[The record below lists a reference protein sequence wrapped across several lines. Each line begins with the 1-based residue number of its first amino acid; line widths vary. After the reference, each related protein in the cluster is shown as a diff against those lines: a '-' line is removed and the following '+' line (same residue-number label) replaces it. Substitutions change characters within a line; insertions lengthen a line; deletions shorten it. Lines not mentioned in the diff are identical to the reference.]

1 MMEGLDLYIFGFV
14 FFALAAGGF
23 SKGVVGIGLP
33 LTAVSVMSFLIGPP
47 VPVALMPIPI
57 LLTNIWQAFSGGY
70 LMRSLRRFWPM
81 LICLPLGTVFGVKV
95 LAQAEK
101 GLLSLLLGCSI
112 LVFSLFA
119 QWRLD
124 WRLSP
129 RAERFARP
137 LVGLIAG
144 FVGGMSS
151 FFGPPLIM
159 FLVSV
164 GLPKDHFV
172 GAIGL
177 SFLIGIISMTLA
189 LAFYKVIGPLDFIWS
204 AAAALPAIG
213 GLILGQRLRRRIPEA
228 KFRRV
233 LLIVF
238 LLSGLNLI
246 RQAIV

>member
-1 MMEGLDLYIFGFV
+1 MENWHFYIFAFV
-14 FFALAAGGF
+14 FFAMAAGGF
-23 SKGVVGIGLP
+23 TKGVVGIGLP
-33 LTAVSVMSFLIGPP
+33 LTAVSTMSFLIGPP
-47 VPVALMPIPI
+47 LPVALMPIPI
-57 LLTNIWQAFSGGY
+57 LLTNIWQAFYGGY
-70 LMRSLRRFWPM
+70 LMRSLQRFWPM
-81 LICLPLGTVFGVKV
+81 LICLPLGTTLGVKV

-112 LVFSLFA
+112 LFFALFA

-124 WRLSP
+124 WRLNP
-129 RAERFARP
+129 RAEPFARP

-151 FFGPPLIM
+151 FYGPPLVM
-159 FLVSV
+159 FLVSI

-172 GAIGL
+172 GTIGL
-177 SFLIGIISMTLA
+177 SFLVGIISMTLA
-189 LAFYKVIGPLDFIWS
+189 LAFYQVIGPADFIWS
-204 AAAALPAIG
+204 ALAALPAIG
-213 GLILGQRLRRRIPEA
+213 GLILGQRLRRHIPEA

-246 RQAIV
+246 RQAIL

>member
-1 MMEGLDLYIFGFV
+1 MESWHFYIYGFV
-14 FFALAAGGF
+14 FFTMAAGGF
-23 SKGVVGIGLP
+23 TKGVVGIGLP
-33 LTAVSVMSFLIGPP
+33 LTAVSIMSFLIEPP
-47 VPVALMPIPI
+47 IPVALMPIPI

-81 LICLPLGTVFGVKV
+81 LIFLPLGTVLGVKV
-95 LAQAEK
+95 LAEAEK
-101 GLLSLLLGCSI
+101 GLLSFLLGCSI
-112 LVFSLFA
+112 LVFALFA

-129 RAERFARP
+129 RTEPFARP
-137 LVGLIAG
+137 LVGFIAG

-151 FFGPPLIM
+151 FYGPPLVM

-177 SFLIGIISMTLA
+177 SFLVGIISMTLA
-189 LAFYKVIGPLDFIWS
+189 LAFYQVIGPLDFIWS
-204 AAAALPAIG
+204 ALAALPAIG
-213 GLILGQRLRRRIPEA
+213 GLILGQRLRRHIPEA

-238 LLSGLNLI
+238 LMSGLNLI
-246 RQAIV
+246 REAIM

>member
-1 MMEGLDLYIFGFV
+1 MEGWNLYIFGFV

-33 LTAVSVMSFLIGPP
+33 LTAVSIMSFLIGPP

-70 LMRSLRRFWPM
+70 LTRSLQRFWPM
-81 LICLPLGTVFGVKV
+81 LIFLPPGTVLGVKV
-95 LAQAEK
+95 LAEAEK
-101 GLLSLLLGCSI
+101 GLLSFLLGCSI
-112 LVFSLFA
+112 LVFALFA

-129 RAERFARP
+129 RAEPFACP
-137 LVGLIAG
+137 LVGFIAG

-151 FFGPPLIM
+151 FYGPPLVM
-159 FLVSV
+159 FLVSI
-164 GLPKDHFV
+164 GLRKDHFV

-177 SFLIGIISMTLA
+177 CFLVGIISMTLA
-189 LAFYKVIGPLDFIWS
+189 LAFYKVIGPVDFIWS
-204 AAAALPAIG
+204 AAATIPAFG
-213 GLILGQRLRRRIPEA
+213 GLILGQRLRSYIPEA
-228 KFRRV
+228 QFRRV

-238 LLSGLNLI
+238 LISGLNLI

>member
-1 MMEGLDLYIFGFV
+1 MEDWHFYIFGFV
-14 FFALAAGGF
+14 FFAMSAGGF

-33 LTAVSVMSFLIGPP
+33 LTAVSIMSFLIGPP

-57 LLTNIWQAFSGGY
+57 LLTNFWQAFSGGY
-70 LMRSLRRFWPM
+70 LLRSLQRFWPM

-95 LAQAEK
+95 LAEADK
-101 GLLSLLLGCSI
+101 GLLSFLLGCSI
-112 LVFSLFA
+112 LVFALFA

-129 RAERFARP
+129 RAEPFARP

-151 FFGPPLIM
+151 FYGPPLVM
-159 FLVSV
+159 FLVSL
-164 GLPKDHFV
+164 GLKKDHFV
-172 GAIGL
+172 EAIGL
-177 SFLIGIISMTLA
+177 SFLVGIISMIFA
-189 LAFYKVIGPLDFIWS
+189 LAFYKVLGPLDFIWS
-204 AAAALPAIG
+204 AVAAVPAIG
-213 GLILGQRLRRRIPEA
+213 GLILGQRLRRHIPEA

-246 RQAIV
+246 RQAIM

>member
-1 MMEGLDLYIFGFV
+1 MEGWDLYIFGFV

-33 LTAVSVMSFLIGPP
+33 LTAVSFMSFLIGPP

-57 LLTNIWQAFSGGY
+57 LLTNFWQAFSGGY
-70 LMRSLRRFWPM
+70 LMRSLQRFWPM
-81 LICLPLGTVFGVKV
+81 LICLPLGTVLGVKV
-95 LAQAEK
+95 LAEADK
-101 GLLSLLLGCSI
+101 GLLSFLLGCSI
-112 LVFSLFA
+112 LVFALFA

-129 RAERFARP
+129 RAEPFARP

-159 FLVSV
+159 FLVSI

-172 GAIGL
+172 QAIGL
-177 SFLIGIISMTLA
+177 SFLVGIISMILA
-189 LAFYKVIGPLDFIWS
+189 LAFYKVLGPLDFIWS
-204 AAAALPAIG
+204 AVAAVPAFG
-213 GLILGQRLRRRIPEA
+213 GLVVGQWLRRYIPEA
-228 KFRRV
+228 IFRRI
-233 LLIVF
+233 LLMVF

-246 RQAIV
+246 RQAIM

>member
-1 MMEGLDLYIFGFV
+1 MMEGLDLYIFVFI
-14 FFALAAGGF
+14 FFAVAAGGF
-23 SKGVVGIGLP
+23 TKGVVGIGLP
-33 LTAVSVMSFLIGPP
+33 LTAVSIMSFLIGPP
-47 VPVALMPIPI
+47 LPVALMTIPI
-57 LLTNIWQAFSGGY
+57 LLTNVWQAFYGGY
-70 LMRSLRRFWPM
+70 LVQSLQRFWPV

-95 LAQAEK
+95 LAAPDK
-101 GLLSLLLGCSI
+101 TLASLLLGCSI
-112 LVFSLFA
+112 LVFALFA

-129 RAERFARP
+129 RAEPFVRP
-137 LVGLIAG
+137 LVGLISG

-151 FFGPPLIM
+151 FFGPPLVM
-159 FLVSV
+159 FLVSI

-172 GAIGL
+172 EAIGL
-177 SFLIGIISMTLA
+177 SFLVGIISMILA
-189 LAFYKVIGPLDFIWS
+189 LAFYQVLGPLDFIWS
-204 AAAALPAIG
+204 AVATIPAFG
-213 GLILGQRLRRRIPEA
+213 GLILGQRLRRHIPEA

>member
-1 MMEGLDLYIFGFV
+1 MEGWELYIFGFV
-14 FFALAAGGF
+14 FFALASGGF

-33 LTAVSVMSFLIGPP
+33 LTAVSIMSFLIGPP

-57 LLTNIWQAFSGGY
+57 LLTNFWQAFSGGY
-70 LMRSLRRFWPM
+70 LMRSLQRFWPM

-95 LAQAEK
+95 LAEADK
-101 GLLSLLLGCSI
+101 GFLSFLLGCAI
-112 LVFSLFA
+112 LVFAVFA

-129 RAERFARP
+129 RFEPFARP

-151 FFGPPLIM
+151 FYGPPLIM
-159 FLVSV
+159 FLVSL
-164 GLPKDHFV
+164 GLQKDHFV
-172 GAIGL
+172 QAIGL
-177 SFLIGIISMTLA
+177 SFLVGIISMILA
-189 LAFYKVIGPLDFIWS
+189 LAFYKVLGPVDFIWS
-204 AAAALPAIG
+204 AVAAIPAIG
-213 GLILGQRLRRRIPEA
+213 GLILGQRLRRHIPET
-228 KFRRV
+228 KFRRI

-246 RQAIV
+246 RQAIL